1 MKITL
6 FTHFKIIDFI
16 NSGTEILES
25 LALNGKQTY
34 TVTVPV
40 KKSLLTNNWPT
51 NWYYSSAKSVA
62 FGKKTEATKINF

>member
-6 FTHFKIIDFI
+6 FTYFKIIDFI

-34 TVTVPV
+34 SVTVPV
-40 KKSLLTNNWPT
+40 KKSLLTNRPT
-51 NWYYSSAKSVA
+51 N
-62 FGKKTEATKINF
+62 

>member
-6 FTHFKIIDFI
+6 FTHFKTIDFI
-16 NSGTEILES
+16 NSVMEILES
-25 LALNGKQTY
+25 LALNGKQIY

-51 NWYYSSAKSVA
+51 NWYDSSVKSVE
-62 FGKKTEATKINF
+62 FGKKNRGN